1 VISSSGDRLE
11 LVFGESVS
19 AVSPGQSLVLYR
31 DSQVLGGGIIDRA
44 PRALPVAP
52 AA

>member
-1 VISSSGDRLE
+1 LAFAAE
-11 LVFGESVS
+11 VS

-31 DSQVLGGGIIDRA
+31 DSQVIGGGIIDRA

>member
-1 VISSSGDRLE
+1 VVSSSGSRLE
-11 LVFGESVS
+11 LVFAEPVS
-19 AVSPGQSLVLYR
+19 AICPGQSLVLYR
-31 DSQVLGGGIIDRA
+31 DSQVLGGGIIDRV